1 MVTADGTYATQSAF
15 TADGGA
21 GKGGSKSGSKEPER
35 PPLRKYLMDG
45 DFFIATAIGTTL
57 SKLALK
63 YAAAVKD
70 QKRINR

>member
-1 MVTADGTYATQSAF
+1 MPIF
-15 TADGGA
+15 F
-21 GKGGSKSGSKEPER
+21 
-35 PPLRKYLMDG
+35 RKYLMDG

-70 QKRINR
+70 QKRVNR

>member
-15 TADGGA
+15 TDNA
-21 GKGGSKSGSKEPER
+21 GKSGSGSRDKEPER

-63 YAAAVKD
+63 YAAAVKE